1 MTDLIIKNARLAT
14 HKTLVNILITD
25 QHIARIE
32 EIADDNANSQDSQ
45 SHSAAAS
52 YDAQGKFVCGGFYDS
67 HIHLDKPCI
76 LDRCTI
82 ANI

>member
-1 MTDLIIKNARLAT
+1 MTGLIIKNARLAT

-45 SHSAAAS
+45 QPRVTMLKVTLSVAA
-52 YDAQGKFVCGGFYDS
+52 FMTVIF
-67 HIHLDKPCI
+67 IWIKPVF
-76 LDRCTI
+76 
-82 ANI
+82 

>member
-1 MTDLIIKNARLAT
+1 MIDLIIKNARLAT
-14 HKTLVNILITD
+14 YKTLVNILITD

-45 SHSAAAS
+45 SNPAAAS
-52 YDAQGKFVCGGFYDS
+52 YDAQGNFVCGDFYDS
-67 HIHLDKPCI
+67 HIHLDKACI

-82 ANI
+82 ANV

>member
-32 EIADDNANSQDSQ
+32 DIADDNANSQDSQ
-45 SHSAAAS
+45 
-52 YDAQGKFVCGGFYDS
+52 
-67 HIHLDKPCI
+67 
-76 LDRCTI
+76 
-82 ANI
+82 